1 MNTAQIAQPQDAVAS
16 SDELNEFRQHLRT
29 LGPVQRRI
37 LSVLMPQLVALDA
50 AGDADGALSIIEE
63 VKTILWEGRRTRH

>member
-1 MNTAQIAQPQDAVAS
+1 MSTAQIVQPQPDTTL
-16 SDELNEFRQHLRT
+16 DELNEFRRHLRS

-37 LSVLMPQLVALDA
+37 LSVLMPQLVALEE
-50 AGDADGALSIIEE
+50 AGDSDGALSIIEE

>member
-1 MNTAQIAQPQDAVAS
+1 MSIAHVAQQDTML
-16 SDELNEFRQHLRT
+16 DELDEFRRHLRS

-37 LSVLMPQLVALDA
+37 LSVMMPQLIALEE

-63 VKTILWEGRRTRH
+63 VKSILWDGRRTRH

>member
-1 MNTAQIAQPQDAVAS
+1 MSTAQIVQPPQDSTA
-16 SDELNEFRQHLRT
+16 DELNEFRQHLRT

-37 LSVLMPQLVALDA
+37 LAVLMPQLVALDE

>member
-1 MNTAQIAQPQDAVAS
+1 MGTAQTVQQDATL
-16 SDELNEFRQHLRT
+16 DELNEFRHHLRT

-37 LSVLMPQLVALDA
+37 LSVLMPQVVALEE
-50 AGDADGALSIIEE
+50 AGNAEGAISIIEE

>member
-1 MNTAQIAQPQDAVAS
+1 MSTAQIVELQQGATP
-16 SDELNEFRQHLRT
+16 DEVNEFRRHLRT

-37 LSVLMPQLVALDA
+37 LSVLMPQLVALEQ
-50 AGDADGALSIIEE
+50 AGDCDGALSIIEE

>member
-1 MNTAQIAQPQDAVAS
+1 MSTAQIVQLQQDAS
-16 SDELNEFRQHLRT
+16 LDELNEFRRHLRT

-37 LSVLMPQLVALDA
+37 LSVLMPQLVALEQ
-50 AGDADGALSIIEE
+50 AGDSDGALSIIEE

>member
-1 MNTAQIAQPQDAVAS
+1 MSTAQIVQQDSTA
-16 SDELNEFRQHLRT
+16 DELNEFRRHLRA

-37 LSVLMPQLVALDA
+37 LTVLMPQLVALDE
-50 AGDADGALSIIEE
+50 AGDADGALNIIEE

>member
-1 MNTAQIAQPQDAVAS
+1 MSTTQVLNQATTH
-16 SDELNEFRQHLRT
+16 DELDEFRRHLRN

-37 LSVLMPQLVALDA
+37 LSVMMPQLIALEE

-63 VKTILWEGRRTRH
+63 VKAILWEGRRTRH

>member
-1 MNTAQIAQPQDAVAS
+1 MSIAQQDKMT
-16 SDELNEFRQHLRT
+16 DEMDEFRHHLRT

-37 LSVLMPQLVALDA
+37 LSALMPQVVALEE

-63 VKTILWEGRRTRH
+63 VKTILWEGKRTRH

>member
-1 MNTAQIAQPQDAVAS
+1 MSNVQTAQAEPTLH
-16 SDELNEFRQHLRT
+16 DELDEFRRHLRT

-37 LSVLMPQLVALDA
+37 LSVLMPQLIALEE

>member
-1 MNTAQIAQPQDAVAS
+1 MSTAQIVQLQPDAS
-16 SDELNEFRQHLRT
+16 LDELNEFRRHLRI

-37 LSVLMPQLVALDA
+37 LAVLMPQLVALEQ
-50 AGDADGALSIIEE
+50 AGDPDGALSIIEE

>member
-1 MNTAQIAQPQDAVAS
+1 MSTAQIVQLQQDAS
-16 SDELNEFRQHLRT
+16 LDELNEFRRHLRT

-37 LSVLMPQLVALDA
+37 LAVLMPQLVALEQ
-50 AGDADGALSIIEE
+50 AGDSDGALSIIEE

>member
-1 MNTAQIAQPQDAVAS
+1 MSTAQIVQLRQDATL
-16 SDELNEFRQHLRT
+16 DELNEFRRYLRT

-37 LSVLMPQLVALDA
+37 LSVLMPQLVALDQ
-50 AGDADGALSIIEE
+50 AGDSDGALSIIEE

>member
-1 MNTAQIAQPQDAVAS
+1 MSTAQIVQPQQDSTA
-16 SDELNEFRQHLRT
+16 DELNEFRRHLRA

-37 LSVLMPQLVALDA
+37 LSVLMPQLVALDE

>member
-1 MNTAQIAQPQDAVAS
+1 MSTAQIVQPQQDSTA
-16 SDELNEFRQHLRT
+16 DELNEFRRHLRA

-37 LSVLMPQLVALDA
+37 LTVLMPQLVALDE

-63 VKTILWEGRRTRH
+63 VKTILWEGRRTQH

>member
-1 MNTAQIAQPQDAVAS
+1 MGTAQIVQQDATL
-16 SDELNEFRQHLRT
+16 DELNEFRQHLRT

-37 LSVLMPQLVALDA
+37 LSVLMPQVVALEE
-50 AGDADGALSIIEE
+50 AGNAEGAISIIEE

>member
-1 MNTAQIAQPQDAVAS
+1 MSTAQIVQLQQDAS
-16 SDELNEFRQHLRT
+16 LDELNEFRRHLRI

-37 LSVLMPQLVALDA
+37 LAVLMPQLVALEQ
-50 AGDADGALSIIEE
+50 AGDPDGALSIIEE

>member
-1 MNTAQIAQPQDAVAS
+1 MSTAHIVQLQQDAS
-16 SDELNEFRQHLRT
+16 LDEMNEFRRHLRA

-37 LSVLMPQLVALDA
+37 LSVLMPQLVALEQ
-50 AGDADGALSIIEE
+50 AGDSDGALSIIEE

>member
-1 MNTAQIAQPQDAVAS
+1 MSTAQTAQQETTII
-16 SDELNEFRQHLRT
+16 DELNEFRRHLRT

-37 LSVLMPQLVALDA
+37 LSVLMPQLIALEE

>member
-1 MNTAQIAQPQDAVAS
+1 MSTAQSVQPQQDTTL
-16 SDELNEFRQHLRT
+16 DELNEFRRHLRS

-37 LSVLMPQLVALDA
+37 LSVLMPQLVALEE
-50 AGDADGALSIIEE
+50 AGVSDGALSIIEE

>member
-1 MNTAQIAQPQDAVAS
+1 MSTAQIVQLQQDAS
-16 SDELNEFRQHLRT
+16 LDELNEFRRHLRT

-37 LSVLMPQLVALDA
+37 LSVLTPQLVALEQ
-50 AGDADGALSIIEE
+50 AGDSDGALSIIEE

>member
-1 MNTAQIAQPQDAVAS
+1 MSTAQIVRQDATP
-16 SDELNEFRQHLRT
+16 DELDEFRNHLQT

-37 LSVLMPQLVALDA
+37 LSVLMPQLVALDE
-50 AGDADGALSIIEE
+50 AGDADGALSIIEA

>member
-1 MNTAQIAQPQDAVAS
+1 MSTVQTVRQDATH
-16 SDELNEFRQHLRT
+16 DEVDEFRRHLRT

-37 LSVLMPQLVALDA
+37 LSVLMPQLVALEE

>member
-1 MNTAQIAQPQDAVAS
+1 MSTAQTVQSQQDTS
-16 SDELNEFRQHLRT
+16 DDELNEFRQHLRA

-37 LSVLMPQLVALDA
+37 LSVLMPQLVALDK